1 MGRGILGEKMSIT
14 FPASPSVGETYTAGD
29 SAWEW
34 TGEYWELIPG
44 SNLGAF
50 YGFKYLPVSGELVL
64 DIIEDGTTEVVLP
77 DQNRR
82 STDYREWTF
91 TTRELEFSWSEN
103 DKSNL
108 IMRVS

>member
-1 MGRGILGEKMSIT
+1 MTAIT
-14 FPASPSVGETYTAGD
+14 FPASPSVNDVYTVGD

-34 TGEYWELIPG
+34 NGSFWKAIPG
-44 SNLGAF
+44 SNLGTF
-50 YGFKYLPVSGELVL
+50 YGFKYLPVSGQLVL
-64 DIIEDGTTEVVLP
+64 DIINDGETEVVLP

-91 TTRELEFSWSEN
+91 TTRDLEFEWSET

-108 IMRVS
+108 IVRVN

>member
-1 MGRGILGEKMSIT
+1 MPIT
-14 FPASPSVGETYTAGD
+14 FPSSPTAGD
-29 SAWEW
+29 TYTVGDVAWEW
-34 TGEYWELIPG
+34 SGSYWQQIPG

-50 YGFKYLPVSGELVL
+50 YGFKYLPVSGELIL
-64 DIIEDGTTEVVLP
+64 EKINDGTTEVVLP

-91 TTRELEFSWSEN
+91 TTRNLEFEWSTA

-108 IMRVS
+108 IVRVE